1 MRKALFAIL
10 CILTASAAAAAGQ
23 SGMDYTQPDA
33 LEKLVAGRGNP
44 PYILVDVRTPEE
56 YEFGHIPT
64 AINIPVSEIGNRPPT
79 QDRKALIVVYC
90 RSGSRSATA
99 ARILR
104 DLGYG
109 NVVDFGAV
117 SRWEKLLVEGSE
129 PGEP

>member
-23 SGMDYTQPDA
+23 SGTDYTQPDA

-44 PYILVDVRTPEE
+44 PSILVDVRTPEE

-117 SRWEKLLVEGSE
+117 SRWEKPLVEGSE